1 MISKNQ
7 IKFIRSLHNKKNRE
21 NEKLFIVEG
30 IKTVN
35 ELIHERPELIKELY
49 CTSDYHL
56 KNVSKLQQN
65 AFTTTLV
72 KESDLLQISQLS
84 TPNEV
89 LAVCYTLINDKITT
103 DLNSTFSFY
112 LDDIRDPGNLGTIIR
127 ICSWFGIKE
136 LFCSPDTVELY
147 NPKCIQSTM
156 GAFLRV
162 RLHYMKLD
170 ELLKKKQINT
180 VFATVL
186 NGESIYSKPLLNGLI
201 IIGNEANGI
210 SAASLQLANRQ
221 ITIPSGNK
229 NTESLNAAVATSII
243 ASEFFRNTVKTT

>member
-7 IKFIRSLHNKKNRE
+7 IKFIRSLHNKKYRE
-21 NEKLFIVEG
+21 SEKLFIVEG

-35 ELIHERPELIKELY
+35 EVIHERPELIKELY

-56 KNVSKLQQN
+56 KHSAKLSQQ
-65 AFTTTLV
+65 AFETNLV
-72 KESDLLQISQLS
+72 KDNDLVQISQLS

-89 LAVCYTLINDKITT
+89 LAVCHTFVSDKITT
-103 DLNSTFSFY
+103 DFSQSFSFY

-147 NPKCIQSTM
+147 NSKCIQSTM

-162 RLHYMKLD
+162 KLHYLPLQ
-170 ELLKKKQINT
+170 ELLNKKSIHNIY
-180 VFATVL
+180 ATVL
-186 NGESIYSKPLLNGLI
+186 NGSNIYSQPLKNGLV

-210 SAASLQLANRQ
+210 RESSLELSNQK
-221 ITIPSGNK
+221 ITIPSANN
-229 NTESLNAAVATSII
+229 NTESLNAAVAASII
-243 ASEFFRNTVKTT
+243 ASEFFRNSRSFI